1 MSLLISPSN
10 STGWGLGTR
19 RLYGGARAY
28 QPPYTVSVRSYYR
41 RPWGT
46 VKRRTPT
53 GLTAITPLSGSRRR
67 RKVGRKSVSSSGPSP
82 SVDAAIDAVVR
93 RARRYG
99 RKKARRARRGQTAAA
114 INATIESV
122 VRGARRYAKRRNS
135 AISRTIESVVRGAR
149 RYARGGRSTALLR
162 RARKIA
168 RAAYAKGHRSGRYRR
183 VPALVM

>member
-53 GLTAITPLSGSRRR
+53 GLAAIRPLSGR
-67 RKVGRKSVSSSGPSP
+67 RKKRSRKSVASGPSP
-82 SVDAAIDAVVR
+82 SVDAAIATVVR
-93 RARRYG
+93 RARRYA
-99 RKKARRARRGQTAAA
+99 RKKARRARRGQTPAA
-114 INATIESV
+114 ISATIERV
-122 VRGARRYAKRRNS
+122 VRGARRYVKRRDR
-135 AISRTIESVVRGAR
+135 AISQTIESVVRGAR
-149 RYARGGRSTALLR
+149 RYARGGRQTAMLR

-168 RAAYAKGHRSGRYRR
+168 RVAYAKGHRSGRYRR
-183 VPALVM
+183 LPALVV

>member
-53 GLTAITPLSGSRRR
+53 GLTAIRPLSGSRRR
-67 RKVGRKSVSSSGPSP
+67 RRKVAVSGPSP

-99 RKKARRARRGQTAAA
+99 RRKARRAKRGQSAAA

-122 VRGARRYAKRRNS
+122 VRGARRYAKKRNS

-149 RYARGGRSTALLR
+149 RYARGARATAMLR